1 MNYQADVET
10 SVFVISCWC
19 LDSSKRS
26 WLRNLQAS
34 FCIQN
39 YFTEVNSR
47 QHLSANT
54 VQSRCCWWWA
64 KQLPFSLKSNSS
76 AVYLLVSVQLR
87 PLQQTV
93 MHLYY
98 TLWPL
103 NKLVEFSLTYY
114 IQSQPESLLLLH
126 CESKKTR
133 HQTLCH
139 NFTNYYPIFNF
150 FSLAHWVVNL

>member
-54 VQSRCCWWWA
+54 VQSCCCWWWA

-114 IQSQPESLLLLH
+114 IQSQPESRKLSSTTTTTTLWV
-126 CESKKTR
+126 KKKQDTKLFAI
-133 HQTLCH
+133 TLPTIIR
-139 NFTNYYPIFNF
+139 FSIFF
-150 FSLAHWVVNL
+150 H